1 MREEV
6 LMRLISD
13 SYNIIGR
20 PFMARAFDLALEG
33 ARTAAPNPLVGCV
46 IVSQGVIVGEGFHS
60 RAGSD
65 HAEIMA
71 LKRAGE
77 KAKGASVYVTL
88 EPCSHVGQTGPCVQ
102 ALIDAGVARVVIG
115 MPDPTAEASG
125 GAEVLKEAGI
135 AVEFVSDPRPFEELN
150 RGWIKRKSTGL
161 PGITMKIGVSLDA
174 ALTVRRDGPT
184 VITGPSGAEVTRRL
198 RSAADAVLVSAST
211 AQFDNPSLT
220 IRGMNGEPEP
230 NQPKRIILVR
240 SQVPEKSLK
249 VFSDGLAETIIL
261 CRDSQ
266 DVSVFD
272 GYGAEIVTYSDG
284 EGLRGAFKAL
294 GDYGIN
300 SLLVEPGQRLFTD
313 MINSRLVDELVTVSA
328 GGFLGSDSL
337 KCYDGIATIQNSSSP
352 IRVMEHRFVPFDTK
366 IFGDVVATM
375 WRPRGSRER

>member
-20 PFMARAFDLALEG
+20 PFMARAFDLALQG
-33 ARTAAPNPLVGCV
+33 SRTATPNPLVGCV

-60 RAGSD
+60 RAGAE

-71 LKRAGE
+71 LERAGE
-77 KAKGASVYVTL
+77 KAKDASVYVTL
-88 EPCSHVGQTGPCVQ
+88 EPCSHTGRTGPCTQ
-102 ALIDAGVARVVIG
+102 ALIDAGVSRVVIG
-115 MPDPTAEASG
+115 MPDPNPKSG
-125 GAEVLKEAGI
+125 GGADILRDAGI
-135 AVEFVSDPRPFEELN
+135 TVEFVADTRPYEELN
-150 RGWIKRKSTGL
+150 RGWIKRINSGL

-184 VITGPSGAEVTRRL
+184 VITGPSGGEVTRRL
-198 RSAADAVLVSAST
+198 RSAADAVLISAST

-220 IRGMNGEPEP
+220 IRGLNGEPEP

-240 SQVPEKSLK
+240 SHMPDKSLK
-249 VFSDGLAETIIL
+249 VFSDGLAQTIIV
-261 CRDSQ
+261 CPDSQ
-266 DVSVFD
+266 DKALLAD
-272 GYGAEIVTYSDG
+272 YGVEIVTYPDG
-284 EGLRGAFKAL
+284 EGLRGAFNAI

-300 SLLVEPGQRLFTD
+300 SVLVEPGQRLFTD
-313 MINSRLVDELVTVSA
+313 MINSRLIDELVTVSA
-328 GGFLGSDSL
+328 GGFLGSESL
-337 KCYDGIATIQNSSSP
+337 KCYDGIATLQNSSNP
-352 IRVMEHRFVPFDTK
+352 IRVMEHRFVPFDTR